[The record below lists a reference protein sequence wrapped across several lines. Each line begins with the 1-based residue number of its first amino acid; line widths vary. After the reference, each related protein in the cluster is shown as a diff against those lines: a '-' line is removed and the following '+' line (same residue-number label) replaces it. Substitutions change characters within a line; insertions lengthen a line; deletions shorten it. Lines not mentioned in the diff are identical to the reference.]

1 MIYKL
6 TEKTELKT
14 FQKIVDIHRLC
25 ISQSNAPFYPPEVIE
40 EWLGEVNIE
49 DTKNQLKYTTWVV
62 LERDNNIVGF
72 AQYSL
77 PDCELN
83 QIQINPNLQRKGYG
97 KELYEYVEEEF
108 KKNNIKEMGLYS
120 VKNAILFYKSLGFK
134 VKKDI
139 LFPLKKTKA
148 ELTVMTKKLI

>member
-77 PDCELN
+77 PD
-83 QIQINPNLQRKGYG
+83 R
-97 KELYEYVEEEF
+97 ELYQIYKEKDTE
-108 KKNNIKEMGLYS
+108 KNCMNMLKR
-120 VKNAILFYKSLGFK
+120 SLRR
-134 VKKDI
+134 I
-139 LFPLKKTKA
+139 
-148 ELTVMTKKLI
+148 I